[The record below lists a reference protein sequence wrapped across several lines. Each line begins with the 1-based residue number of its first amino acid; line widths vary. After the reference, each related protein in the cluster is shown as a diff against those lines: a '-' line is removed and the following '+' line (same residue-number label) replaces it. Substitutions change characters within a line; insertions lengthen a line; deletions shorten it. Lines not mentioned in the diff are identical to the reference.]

1 MIAFLRGKLVEKSP
15 SRLVID
21 VGGVGYELTVSLA
34 TYDAVPGTGAEC
46 SLLVYEKIAEDSY
59 TLYGFATAKERELF
73 SSLVSVGGVGPK
85 IAIGALSGMTVN
97 DLTVS
102 IAKGDVK
109 RISSLHGI
117 GKKTA
122 ERIVVELKDKIRPM
136 EVLVAENTGGNR
148 SGVVRDASL
157 ALGSLGFSEEEATRL
172 VRLALEELSTDATPE
187 ELLRQALKMR

>member
-157 ALGSLGFSEEEATRL
+157 ALGSLGFSEEEASRL

>member
-122 ERIVVELKDKIRPM
+122 ERIVVELKDKIHPM

-157 ALGSLGFSEEEATRL
+157 ALGSLGFSEEEASRL